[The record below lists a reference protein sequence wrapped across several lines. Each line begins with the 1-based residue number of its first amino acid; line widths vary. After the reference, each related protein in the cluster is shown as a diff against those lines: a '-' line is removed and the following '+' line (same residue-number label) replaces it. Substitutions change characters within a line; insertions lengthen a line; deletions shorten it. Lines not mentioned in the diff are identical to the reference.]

1 MLIFPE
7 GSTPG
12 TILRDNIT
20 IFEDDIV
27 ELNEDFGL
35 SAFVTDPNDP
45 ATFIRDMATGLII
58 DEDSTSGIPKPIYVV
73 MKNQLNYC
81 F

>member
-45 ATFIRDMATGLII
+45 AIFIRDMATGVII
-58 DEDSTSGIPKPIYVV
+58 DEDSTSGSSKPIYVV
-73 MKNQLNYC
+73 MKILLQSY
-81 F
+81 